1 VKISQEKVSLNFKER
16 LNDGNLWLLPFSLFK
31 GFVASTENLSFN
43 LIIFK
48 MFWSAFGEVFKSEK
62 TQACVAL
69 ALNLMRNKRFCI
81 MVRYCNIVTPILK
94 SKISLLRLIAEELWN
109 IRENFSIFIIKYRRF
124 ASNVNRC
131 IIRLKEHIRR

>member
-31 GFVASTENLSFN
+31 GFVASTENLSVN

-62 TQACVAL
+62 KNTSLCSIGVE
-69 ALNLMRNKRFCI
+69 LN
-81 MVRYCNIVTPILK
+81 
-94 SKISLLRLIAEELWN
+94 AE
-109 IRENFSIFIIKYRRF
+109 
-124 ASNVNRC
+124 
-131 IIRLKEHIRR
+131 